1 MIRSRILAAAAVVA
15 TAVLG
20 AQTWHKAF
28 RPGGNDLTSYLLS
41 ARALWDGQSPYGLDT
56 PFPYI
61 YPLFLAF
68 AIVPLAI
75 LPYGAAVIGWFV
87 ASVAALGAILLGPT
101 KLGTSEGGRRWT
113 SGSAVAAAAAVLVTF
128 NVIQNNL
135 LNGQVNFFVVLC
147 CLMSI
152 SVGRVPPSP
161 GTGRGGPVRDANEIT
176 AGAWLGAAIAL
187 KLMPALLVVYFL
199 VRRQFRTILVAAA
212 TALVLAL
219 APSVLILSGS
229 GAEVESGF
237 SRITA
242 VHAEYARGLL
252 MPMMTTPAGDAAL
265 TYSIASVVQRVLGVG
280 PALWIEVLCAAAVLA
295 TIAAVDVRTWRRDGD
310 DRAAAAYLAAIILIS
325 PKSETHHLAFAIP
338 AVGLCCA
345 WLFEEGKRRVVRS
358 PAVPARRSLGA
369 GGAMLLSGVA
379 LLAAPFTG
387 AAEGP
392 TITAAMVLLIAA
404 VMQLPTSCIRQRA

>member
-1 MIRSRILAAAAVVA
+1 MIRSRILAVAAVVA

-75 LPYGAAVIGWFV
+75 LPYGAAVIGWFA

-147 CLMSI
+147 CALAVKQTRAI
-152 SVGRVPPSP
+152 
-161 GTGRGGPVRDANEIT
+161 A

-187 KLMPALLVVYFL
+187 KLMPVLLVVYFL

-392 TITAAMVLLIAA
+392 MITAAMVLLIAA

>member
-1 MIRSRILAAAAVVA
+1 MIRSRILAVAAVVA

-75 LPYGAAVIGWFV
+75 LPYGAAVIGWFA

-101 KLGTSEGGRRWT
+101 KLGTGEGGRRRT
-113 SGSAVAAAAAVLVTF
+113 AGSALAAAAAVLVTF

-135 LNGQVNFFVVLC
+135 LNGQVNLFVVLC
-147 CLMSI
+147 CVVAVASAAPPEGGHY
-152 SVGRVPPSP
+152 VGAASHHR
-161 GTGRGGPVRDANEIT
+161 RALT

-187 KLMPALLVVYFL
+187 KLMPVLLVVYFL
-199 VRRQFRTILVAAA
+199 VRRRFGAILAAGA
-212 TALVLAL
+212 IALVLAL
-219 APSVLILSGS
+219 APALLIRGS
-229 GAEVESGF
+229 VESGF

-242 VHAEYARGLL
+242 VYSQYARELL
-252 MPMMTTPAGDAAL
+252 MPMMTSPAGDASLA
-265 TYSIASVVQRVLGVG
+265 YSVASVVQRVFGIA
-280 PALWIEVLCAAAVLA
+280 PALWIDMLCAAAVLG
-295 TIAAVDVRTWRRDGD
+295 TIAAVDVGRWRPRGD
-310 DRAAAAYLAAIILIS
+310 DLAAGAAYLAAITLIS

-338 AVGLCCA
+338 AVALCCA
-345 WLFEEGKRRVVRS
+345 WVFTEGWRAVRL
-358 PAVPARRSLGA
+358 PA
-369 GGAMLLSGVA
+369 LLSAGA
-379 LLAAPFTG
+379 LVAAPFAG

-392 TITAAMVLLIAA
+392 MVTAAMVLLIAA

>member
-1 MIRSRILAAAAVVA
+1 MLAAAAVVA

-75 LPYGAAVIGWFV
+75 LPYGAAVIGWFA

-113 SGSAVAAAAAVLVTF
+113 AGSAVAASAAVLVTF

-147 CLMSI
+147 CVLA
-152 SVGRVPPSP
+152 VKQTRA
-161 GTGRGGPVRDANEIT
+161 TA

-187 KLMPALLVVYFL
+187 KLMPALLLVYFV
-199 VRRQFRTILVAAA
+199 VRRQFRAILVAAA

-295 TIAAVDVRTWRRDGD
+295 TIAAVDLRTWRRDGD

-338 AVGLCCA
+338 AVALCCA
-345 WLFEEGKRRVVRS
+345 WLFDEGKRRARLPVV
-358 PAVPARRSLGA
+358 
-369 GGAMLLSGVA
+369 AMLLSGVA
-379 LLAAPFTG
+379 LVAAPFTG

-392 TITAAMVLLIAA
+392 MITAAMVLLIAA

>member
-1 MIRSRILAAAAVVA
+1 MAVVTRSGVLAAAAVVA

-75 LPYGAAVIGWFV
+75 LPYGAAVIGWFA

-147 CLMSI
+147 CALAVKQTRAI
-152 SVGRVPPSP
+152 
-161 GTGRGGPVRDANEIT
+161 A

-187 KLMPALLVVYFL
+187 KLMPALLLVYFV
-199 VRRQFRTILVAAA
+199 VRRQFRAILVAAA

-265 TYSIASVVQRVLGVG
+265 TYSIASVVQRVAGVG

-295 TIAAVDVRTWRRDGD
+295 TIAAGDLRTGRRDGD

-338 AVGLCCA
+338 AVALCCA
-345 WLFEEGKRRVVRS
+345 WLFGEGKRRVVRL
-358 PAVPARRSLGA
+358 PAV
-369 GGAMLLSGVA
+369 AMLLSGVA
-379 LLAAPFTG
+379 LVAAPFTG

-392 TITAAMVLLIAA
+392 MITAAIVLLIAA

>member
-1 MIRSRILAAAAVVA
+1 MIRSRILAVAAVVA

-75 LPYGAAVIGWFV
+75 LPYGAAVIGWFA

-101 KLGTSEGGRRWT
+101 KLGTGEGGRRWT

-147 CLMSI
+147 CALAVKQTRAI
-152 SVGRVPPSP
+152 
-161 GTGRGGPVRDANEIT
+161 A

-187 KLMPALLVVYFL
+187 KLMPVLLVVYFL

-229 GAEVESGF
+229 GAEAESGI

-252 MPMMTTPAGDAAL
+252 MPMMITPAGGAAL

-295 TIAAVDVRTWRRDGD
+295 TIAALDVRTWRRDGD